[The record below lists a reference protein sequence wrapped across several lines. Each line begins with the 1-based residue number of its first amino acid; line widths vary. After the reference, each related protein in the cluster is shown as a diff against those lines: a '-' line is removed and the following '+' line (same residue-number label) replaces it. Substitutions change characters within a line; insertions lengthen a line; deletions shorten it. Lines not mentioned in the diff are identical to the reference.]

1 VDEADEPGQWHSA
14 SLLFVAL
21 PAFAGIFFENGSSVM
36 TDVLMLGLGCL
47 FLYWSVKWP
56 WQWYIAAQAINMAA
70 QDPDDFAIYEESSG
84 DERDEPAPATQP
96 VDAPEQR
103 GHARSERE
111 QARRDA
117 AARSLRSDERMALLA
132 CFISPLAVA
141 YLLHTIRPY
150 LSRPSGGVVSNSNL
164 TLFVLAAEVRPF
176 LHLSNLVEARTLRL
190 QRVVTSFPAAESDT
204 RQEQIDV
211 LTKRIEEVELRS
223 GAALSSTERDKNE
236 QRDPSIEKNVRQSLQ
251 PQLDALN
258 RAVRRYEKRATTQ
271 SMVTEARLQDLE
283 LRLKDALSLA
293 AAASRSNQRPGLIG
307 YALDR
312 VSALIMVPLEA
323 LGALLL
329 LPFRFARECY
339 RFLFGPRR
347 KKKKSNKSADSKVK
361 PRLEQR

>member
-1 VDEADEPGQWHSA
+1 
-14 SLLFVAL
+14 
-21 PAFAGIFFENGSSVM
+21 M

-56 WQWYIAAQAINMAA
+56 WQWYYATQAISLAA
-70 QDPDDFAIYEESSG
+70 SDRDDFAIYEESSG
-84 DERDEPAPATQP
+84 DEREEPPPASQAADVP
-96 VDAPEQR
+96 EKRADAR
-103 GHARSERE
+103 TERE
-111 QARRDA
+111 KAKREA
-117 AARSLRSDERMALLA
+117 AARSLRSDERMALVS

-176 LHLSNLVEARTLRL
+176 LHLSNLVEARTIRL
-190 QRVVTSFPAAESDT
+190 QQAVNSFPLAENEYN
-204 RQEQIDV
+204 QEQIDV
-211 LTKRIEEVELRS
+211 LTRRIEEIEMRS
-223 GAALSSTERDKNE
+223 GASLTSSEKDKKE
-236 QRDPSIEKNVRQSLQ
+236 HSDPVIEKNVRQSLQ

-293 AAASRSNQRPGLIG
+293 AAASRSYQNPGLIG
-307 YALDR
+307 YMFER
-312 VSALIMVPLEA
+312 VSALIMAPLEA
-323 LGALLL
+323 LSALLL
-329 LPFRFARECY
+329 WPFHVAGELY

-347 KKKKSNKSADSKVK
+347 KKRRNNKSTDSKVK

>member
-1 VDEADEPGQWHSA
+1 
-14 SLLFVAL
+14 
-21 PAFAGIFFENGSSVM
+21 
-36 TDVLMLGLGCL
+36 MLGLGCL

-56 WQWYIAAQAINMAA
+56 WQWYYAAQAISSVAH
-70 QDPDDFAIYEESSG
+70 DPDEFAVYDESSG
-84 DERDEPAPATQP
+84 DEGEEPAPP
-96 VDAPEQR
+96 VPLVDAPGQR
-103 GHARSERE
+103 TDARSKRE
-111 QARRDA
+111 QTQRDA
-117 AARSLRSDERMALLA
+117 AAQSLRFDERMALFA

-141 YLLHTIRPY
+141 YLLHSIRPY

-190 QRVVTSFPAAESDT
+190 QRIVTSFPLADSDNK
-204 RQEQIDV
+204 QEQIDV

-223 GAALSSTERDKNE
+223 GGALNGTEKDKKE
-236 QRDPSIEKNVRQSLQ
+236 QSDPLIEKNVRQSLQ

-293 AAASRSNQRPGLIG
+293 AAASRSNQKPGLVG
-307 YALDR
+307 YLLDR
-312 VSALIMVPLEA
+312 SSAMIMVPLEA
-323 LGALLL
+323 LAALLL
-329 LPFRFARECY
+329 WPFQLSAELY

-347 KKKKSNKSADSKVK
+347 KKRKNTKSADSKLK
-361 PRLEQR
+361 PRVEQR

>member
-1 VDEADEPGQWHSA
+1 
-14 SLLFVAL
+14 
-21 PAFAGIFFENGSSVM
+21 M

-56 WQWYIAAQAINMAA
+56 WQWYYAAQAISSTV
-70 QDPDDFAIYEESSG
+70 QDLDDSVLYDESSG
-84 DERDEPAPATQP
+84 DEGEEPAPSVPLVDPP
-96 VDAPEQR
+96 VPRTDAQ
-103 GHARSERE
+103 SKRE
-111 QARRDA
+111 QAQRDVA
-117 AARSLRSDERMALLA
+117 SQLLRSDERMALFA

-141 YLLHTIRPY
+141 YLLHSIRPY

-190 QRVVTSFPAAESDT
+190 QRIVTSFPLAESDNK
-204 RQEQIDV
+204 QEQIDM

-223 GAALSSTERDKNE
+223 GAALNGTEKDKKE
-236 QRDPSIEKNVRQSLQ
+236 QSDPSLEKNVRQSLQ

-293 AAASRSNQRPGLIG
+293 AAASRSNQKPGLVG
-307 YALDR
+307 YVLDR
-312 VSALIMVPLEA
+312 SSALITVPLEA
-323 LGALLL
+323 LVALLFW
-329 LPFRFARECY
+329 PFQLGSEFY

-347 KKKKSNKSADSKVK
+347 KKRKTTRSADSKFK
-361 PRLEQR
+361 PRVEQR